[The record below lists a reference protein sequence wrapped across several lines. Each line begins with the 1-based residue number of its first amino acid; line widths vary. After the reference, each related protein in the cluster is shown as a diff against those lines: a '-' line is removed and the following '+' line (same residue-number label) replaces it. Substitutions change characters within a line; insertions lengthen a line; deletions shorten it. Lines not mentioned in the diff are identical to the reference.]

1 LKDGDG
7 MSCKYSDN
15 VMCSDRAMCKGCPCE
30 EVAKSMVI
38 ELMTE
43 LSRKGIETDFLY
55 EKDGQNGYWLEVVK
69 GQVTK

>member
-1 LKDGDG
+1 
-7 MSCKYSDN
+7 
-15 VMCSDRAMCKGCPCE
+15 
-30 EVAKSMVI
+30 
-38 ELMTE
+38 MTE

>member
-1 LKDGDG
+1 

-30 EVAKSMVI
+30 EVAKSTVI

-43 LSRKGIETDFLY
+43 LSKKGIETDFLY
-55 EKDGQNGYWLEVVK
+55 EKRWSKWLLVRNCESR
-69 GQVTK
+69 